1 MRDTSAGNSR
11 VDDYADVAPAI
22 QALREAADDQ
32 VRARMRSDIV
42 ERCLPLADHVAR
54 RFSGRGESVDDL
66 VQVARIGV
74 VNSVDRFDPRRGG
87 SFLSF
92 AVPTVMGE
100 VKRHFRDSMW
110 AIRVPR
116 RAKETSLSINRA
128 SDELV
133 QRLGRSPRPSELAEY
148 LGIPV
153 ADVIDG
159 LMARSA
165 YNATSIDSEPDDD
178 DGRSIIDTLGA
189 DDERIAQIDEIV
201 ALRPALETLPE
212 RERQIVSLRFFH
224 SMSQSEIA
232 AEVGISQMHVSRLLN
247 RTLARLRDELNHC
260 PRSGARTTDPDRRA
274 QPPTVSGSP

>member
-1 MRDTSAGNSR
+1 M
-11 VDDYADVAPAI
+11 DDYADVAPAI
-22 QALREAADDQ
+22 QALREATDDQ

-54 RFSGRGESVDDL
+54 RFSGRGESLDDL

-74 VNSVDRFDPRRGG
+74 VNSVDRFDAQRGG

-110 AIRVPR
+110 TIRVPR

-128 SDELV
+128 SDDLV
-133 QRLGRSPRPSELAEY
+133 QRLGRSPRPSELAEH
-148 LGIPV
+148 LGMPV
-153 ADVIDG
+153 EDVIDG

-165 YNATSIDSEPDDD
+165 YNAMSIDAEPGDDE
-178 DGRSIIDTLGA
+178 GRSIRETLGA
-189 DDERIAQIDEIV
+189 DDERFAQIEDIV
-201 ALRPALETLPE
+201 ALRPALATLPE
-212 RERQIVSLRFFH
+212 RERRIVSLRFFR

-247 RTLARLRDELNHC
+247 RTLARLRDELTTR
-260 PRSGARTTDPDRRA
+260 PETDPGPRPERRA
-274 QPPTVSGSP
+274 QPPTASGSP